1 MKRKRKR
8 TMYLILTLATAVF
21 LTGCATTPDTA
32 TDSSASFKSFR
43 DYPDHTF
50 NPKEYYAGMIKGGH
64 RLLIWQDPSAD
75 LSKYNS
81 VKITYF
87 DGRLLPKQNKFSYA
101 PFIKRFNLDFG
112 QSFRI
117 PKNDTRGLQVEGSVV
132 ECNPGSRAAR
142 YMVGFGAGKAGCGVV
157 CEVYEPGASKP
168 VIRIYTRDTASSG
181 MWGGDSVSM
190 LNHILKVLAT
200 RLSAKIEE
208 KVGQ

>member
-1 MKRKRKR
+1 MNRKRAIC
-8 TMYLILTLATAVF
+8 LILTLATALF
-21 LTGCATTPDTA
+21 LAGCATTPDTA
-32 TDSSASFKSFR
+32 MDSGATFKSFK

-50 NPKEYYAGMIKGGH
+50 NPKEYYAGMKKGGH
-64 RLLIWQDPSAD
+64 NLLIWQDPSAD
-75 LSKYNS
+75 LSKYKS

-87 DGRLLPKQNKFSYA
+87 DGRLLPEQTEFSYS

-117 PKNDTRGLQVEGSVV
+117 PKNDSRGLEVEGAIV

-142 YMVGFGAGKAGCGVV
+142 AMVGLGAGKAGCGVV
-157 CEVYEPGASKP
+157 CEIYEPGASKP

-181 MWGGDSVSM
+181 GVWGGDSVSM
-190 LNHILKVLAT
+190 LNHILTVLAT